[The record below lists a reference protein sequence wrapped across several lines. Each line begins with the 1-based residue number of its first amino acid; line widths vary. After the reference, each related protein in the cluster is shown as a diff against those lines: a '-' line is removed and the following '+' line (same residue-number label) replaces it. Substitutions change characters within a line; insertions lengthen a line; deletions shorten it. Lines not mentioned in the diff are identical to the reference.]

1 MPNVRNVYT
10 GLFTTAYAL
19 ALTMG
24 FAAPASAEDGLT
36 DTEIVLGGT
45 HPYSGPASAY
55 GAVGK
60 GIAAYFGYV
69 NDHGGVNGRKI
80 TYKDLDD
87 SYSPPQAV
95 QLVKQLVEQDK
106 VFAMFNTLGTGVNIA
121 IRPYLNQQQ
130 VPQLF
135 VATGASTWA
144 HDYKQY
150 PFTIGFNPDYQS
162 EAIIYGQYVLKEH
175 PNAKVGILY
184 QNDDFGKDY
193 LTGFTIGM
201 GSHAGQITKSTSYE
215 VTDPDVSSQIANLKA
230 SGADTILIAATPK
243 FATQALV
250 AVAQQSWKATVILTN
265 VSASQSV
272 MRAASKAAGTGAVE
286 GVVTTLYG
294 KDPADPKWAND
305 PGMKL
310 YKEAMAKY
318 NPGADPSNGIYSA
331 GWAYAY
337 TMVDALKLAGR
348 GLTRAKLMEV
358 VNHLNETDNPLL
370 LPGVVVRTTPTNHY
384 IITQMQLET
393 YGNGEWHPFGGLIDA
408 RPYIKEEK
416 AT

>member
-1 MPNVRNVYT
+1 MLKVRTVTT
-10 GLFTTAYAL
+10 GLFAAVYTL
-19 ALTMG
+19 ALTAG
-24 FAAPASAEDGLT
+24 IAAPVSAEEGVT
-36 DTEIVLGGT
+36 DTEVLLGGT

-60 GIAAYFGYV
+60 GALAYFSYV

-95 QLVKQLVEQDK
+95 QDVRQLVEQDK
-106 VFAMFNTLGTGVNIA
+106 VFAIFCTLGTAVNMA

-130 VPQLF
+130 IPQLF

-150 PFTIGFNPDYQS
+150 PYTIGWQPDYQS
-162 EAIIYGQYVLKEH
+162 EAIIYSQYILKEK
-175 PNAKVGILY
+175 PNAKIAVIY
-184 QNDDFGKDY
+184 QNDDFGLDY
-193 LTGFTIGM
+193 VTGLKTGL
-201 GSHAGQITKSTSYE
+201 GSHAGQIVKMATYE
-215 VTDPDVSSQIANLKA
+215 VSDPDVSSQIANLKA

-243 FATQALV
+243 FAIQSLV
-250 AVAQQSWKATVILTN
+250 AIAQQSWKPLVILSN
-265 VSASQSV
+265 VSASSSV
-272 MRAASKAAGTGAVE
+272 MRAANKAGGPAATT

-305 PGMKL
+305 TGMKL

-318 NPGADPSNGIYSA
+318 NPGADATNGIYA
-331 GWAYAY
+331 IGFAYAF
-337 TMVDALKLAGR
+337 TMVDTLKQAGKN
-348 GLTRAKLMEV
+348 LTRAKVMDV

-370 LPGVVVRTTPTNHY
+370 LPGIAVKTTPSNHFTM
-384 IITQMQLET
+384 TQEQLQT
-393 YGNGEWHPFGGLIDA
+393 YGENGEWHPFGGLIDA

-416 AT
+416 G